1 MTTLPAQVPGRPP
14 AVAETPL
21 TQQFLTLTLGNELF
35 ALPIEHIREIIE
47 FGSLTEIPLVP
58 PFLRGVINL
67 RGAVVPVI
75 DLSVRFGRERTSIA
89 KRTCIVI
96 VEVTQ
101 DDNQQLI
108 GIIVDAV
115 NEVLAV
121 EGHQLETRPAFGAR
135 IRADFIAGILKQN
148 EQFVIVLDIPQALS
162 LDELAQLVGELDQ
175 PAP

>member
-1 MTTLPAQVPGRPP
+1 MSNLPVQSAGRRV
-14 AVAETPL
+14 AVEEAPL

-47 FGSLTEIPLVP
+47 FGGLTEIPLMP
-58 PFLRGVINL
+58 TFLRGVINL

-75 DLSVRFGRERTSIA
+75 DLSVRFGRERTAIG

-96 VEVTQ
+96 LEVAQQ
-101 DDNQQLI
+101 DGLQLL

-115 NEVLAV
+115 NAVLAV
-121 EGHQLETRPAFGAR
+121 EPSQLENRPTFGAR

-148 EQFVIVLDIPQALS
+148 EQFIIVLDIPQVLS
-162 LDELAQLVGELDQ
+162 LDELAELVGDLELSGS
-175 PAP
+175 